1 MSVVKNNTIDI
12 DEKHFLSGW
21 ILIKLNQATKALLSL
36 NLIKKDSNLYLEE
49 KHKKLHSYGNDVTK
63 ALFDEEYE
71 KAEKYCK
78 EAEEYS
84 KNLIA
89 DFEKMKE
96 IAKSKSSK
104 Y

>member
-1 MSVVKNNTIDI
+1 METNENKNEEYITTKTQEIID
-12 DEKHFLSGW
+12 KR
-21 ILIKLNQATKALLSL
+21 QA
-36 NLIKKDSNLYLEE
+36 II
-49 KHKKLHSYGNDVTK
+49 
-63 ALFDEEYE
+63 DEEYE

-84 KNLIA
+84 RNLIA